1 MYKNLVNI
9 GLLKIYKDYEMF
21 KLKLLVP
28 IIVLSTSLYFIIIH
42 TKVYDIFQCQDF
54 DVQPVKMKK
63 NQQYLCS
70 NNIINII
77 NKLTNVKVNK

>member
-63 NQQYLCS
+63 QQYLR
-70 NNIINII
+70 NNIFNII
-77 NKLTNVKVNK
+77 NKLTKVKVNK